1 MNKKVSFG
9 AKPQASSDPDEWV
22 NGATS
27 AAVPSP
33 PSAERGGTKRLT
45 FDVSTDLHKRIKV
58 QCAVKGVKLADEIR
72 LLLENH
78 FPAAADAEERL

>member
-9 AKPQASSDPDEWV
+9 AKPQASINPDEWV

-27 AAVPSP
+27 VAVPSSP
-33 PSAERGGTKRLT
+33 PPDVERVTMKRLT
-45 FDVSTDLHKRIKV
+45 FDVSADLHTRIKV

-72 LLLENH
+72 LLLEEH
-78 FPAAADAEERL
+78 FPATTKD